1 MLKIKDFEYYTIDK
15 NGNVFS
21 IRKNKYLKPYL
32 DRKNGYLSV
41 ALHKDGTHKNYR
53 VHRLVAETFISNPS
67 NLPQVNHID
76 GNKLNNNVENLEWCT
91 SQQNIQHAWT
101 NGLNYI
107 SEKHRKV
114 ASKIQKERWER
125 YRKKVEGDE

>member
-1 MLKIKDFEYYTIDK
+1 MLKIKDFEDYTIDK

-21 IRKNKYLKPYL
+21 IRKDKYLKPYL

-41 ALHKDGTHKNYR
+41 ALYKDGTHKNYR
-53 VHRLVAETFISNPS
+53 VHRLVAETFIPNPS

-76 GNKLNNNVENLEWCT
+76 GNKLNNNVDNLEWCT
-91 SQQNIQHAWT
+91 SKQNIQHAWK

-114 ASKIQKERWER
+114 ASKTQKERWER
-125 YRKKVEGDE
+125 YRKKVEE